1 MSFCGEIPFETR
13 EFLIALSDKYE
24 KPEFLNEDPSQF
36 LRSFSSETEAEVFS
50 FIAAMLSFGS
60 RKQFIPK
67 IKEIY
72 SLAFPSVVSWLKS
85 GQYSVDFKRMSPDL
99 EKKFYRFYSYSDMI
113 VFFEEIASILKID
126 SFGNFFKTRTEKA
139 LLELKKSCSG
149 EKFGEEFGEEF
160 LEKKRLVL
168 SSEISNYFVK
178 SKIVPKGKN
187 SSNKRVNMYL
197 RWMTRKNSPVDLGL
211 WSWWKSEDLIIP
223 LDVHVLSE
231 AKKLSLIPEN
241 AKPSLKTALLLTEK
255 LKTIWKDDPC
265 KGDFALFGL
274 GVE

>member
-13 EFLIALSDKYE
+13 RFLIALSDKYE

-67 IKEIY
+67 IKQIFT
-72 SLAFPSVVSWLKS
+72 LASPSVVSWLKS
-85 GQYSVDFKRMSPDL
+85 GQYSVDFKRLSSDS
-99 EKKFYRFYSYSDMI
+99 EKKFYRFYSYADMI
-113 VFFEEIASILKID
+113 VFFDEIASILKTA
-126 SFGNFFKTRTEKA
+126 SFGEFFRAKTEKT
-139 LLELKKSCSG
+139 LSELKKSCSG
-149 EKFGEEFGEEF
+149 EIFGEEF
-160 LEKKRLVL
+160 LKKKCLVL

-187 SSNKRVNMYL
+187 SCNKRVNMYL
-197 RWMTRKNSPVDLGL
+197 RWMTRKFSPVDLGL